1 MVIDISKPH
10 YRLISRDGDI
20 EVVCVQHCDYPDYDF
35 WSEETF
41 ATEDDAQEVADDE
54 NLPYDEYHPNWVAP
68 CECWCECC
76 GCNLICEE
84 SQYMFDDEEEDE

>member
-20 EVVCVQHCDYPDYDF
+20 EAVCVQHFDYPDYDF

-54 NLPYDEYHPNWVAP
+54 NIPYDEYHPDWIAP
-68 CECWCECC
+68 CECWCEMC
-76 GCNLICEE
+76 GCHGDCMGDNW
-84 SQYMFDDEEEDE
+84 YDEEEDE